1 MKTFSELKA
10 RHRAER
16 EHYATNLSLR
26 VHRALSWL
34 NKAEQSD
41 DDDARFTFLWIA
53 FNAAYAQEYDQHQS
67 YGERSRY
74 EGFLTKLI
82 ELDGDEMLSRIVW
95 DNYAGPI
102 RVILDNEFI
111 LQAYWDF
118 HAGRIQEQEW
128 LDAKAKSKSVANQ
141 ALGHNNTSLVL
152 AVLFTRLY
160 TLRNQIIHGGATFS
174 SSANRK
180 QLRDCTNILEKIVP
194 VVIEL
199 MMNGKSQ
206 LWGDPVYPLINS
218 YQ

>member
-1 MKTFSELKA
+1 MKTFAELKA

-26 VHRALSWL
+26 VHRALSWMS
-34 NKAEQSD
+34 KAEQCD
-41 DDDARFTFLWIA
+41 DDDSRFTFLWIA
-53 FNAAYAQEYDQHQS
+53 FNAAYAQEYDQRQP

-74 EGFLTKLI
+74 EDFLKKLI
-82 ELDGDEMLSRIVW
+82 ELDGEEMLFRIVW
-95 DNYAGPI
+95 DNYAGTI
-102 RVILDNEFI
+102 RGILNNEFI
-111 LQAYWDF
+111 LQAYWDY

-128 LDAKAKSKSVANQ
+128 LDAKAKAKSVSNK
-141 ALGHNNTSLVL
+141 ALGQNNTLLVL

-160 TLRNQIIHGGATFS
+160 TLRNQIIHGGATYS

-199 MMNGKSQ
+199 MMNGQGQ
-206 LWGDPVYPLINS
+206 LWGDPVYPVINS
-218 YQ
+218 